1 MDVKF
6 EVAGRIN
13 KPVEEVFEA
22 VVNPGILSK
31 YFATGGASGRLE
43 QGKTVMWAFGE
54 FSEQY
59 PVQVA
64 EIERNR
70 RIILRWECDEA
81 EQGGD
86 RFEDLAKYLTTVTM
100 SFEPLEDGR
109 TLLSIKEE
117 GWRDT
122 PAGRHSSYGNCMGWS
137 HMQCALKAWLEHG
150 INLREGMYR

>member
-1 MDVKF
+1 MVVKF

-64 EIERNR
+64 EIEPNR
-70 RIILRWECDEA
+70 RIILHWQCDEDA
-81 EQGGD
+81 AGNGQFD
-86 RFEDLAKYLTTVTM
+86 DTATYLTTVTM
-100 SFEPLEDGR
+100 SFEPLDNGR
-109 TLLSIKEE
+109 TLMSIKEE

-122 PAGRHSSYGNCMGWS
+122 LAGRHASYINCMGWS

>member
-31 YFATGGASGRLE
+31 YFATGGASDRLE

-59 PVQVA
+59 PVEVA
-64 EIERNR
+64 EIEPNR

-86 RFEDLAKYLTTVTM
+86 RFDDLAKYPTTVTM

-122 PAGRHSSYGNCMGWS
+122 PAGRHSSYGNCMGWL